1 MEPKER
7 AAARRLTIY
16 QHLARQVGRKLSSD
30 LNYEL
35 ARHLTRFCH
44 DTNEKATIIDGYHVW
59 CEIHDIPLKDEGL
72 GSLFADSIPTADE
85 KLRQLFAEVQLE
97 EYRLMMQREESFH
110 KKEQETIREYLSTR
124 GEE

>member
-16 QHLARQVGRKLSSD
+16 QHLARRVGRTSTSHPD
-30 LNYEL
+30 REL
-35 ARHLTRFCH
+35 AKHIARFCH
-44 DTNEKATIIDGYHVW
+44 GTDERATIIDGYHVW

-110 KKEQETIREYLSTR
+110 KKEQETFREYLSTR